1 MIDLVKTSEVM
12 FREAITSIE
21 LTDLT
26 RDGKKELV
34 ITTMNGDLRVFH
46 LGSGTQEEVKEV
58 CKTGGLPPVAA
69 VGFGDILDNGIDELV
84 VGTLDNMLQVIA
96 FDGKE
101 LASKASTPLGTIPT
115 AICVTNVMGEGGAEV
130 IVSTNDRAIRC
141 YGWFHSCLDKLAH
154 KVVERPTFS
163 MAPLRS
169 RGLAYSRFVFGD
181 EMGYLYV
188 YQYADDRLHE
198 IAKSKV
204 GGELMLVATGNIN
217 SDRNYEIA
225 TVSDG
230 NTLTLFGIGKNELE
244 AIAKYKTKSPITSL
258 LFSHFYGEPEDIQ
271 LLLSLGD
278 STIHILEFKD
288 NELVLNGKIKTMK
301 KSIESMIAV
310 GDIDGN
316 GNREIV
322 QAVGNNLSII
332 RPKF

>member
-26 RDGKKELV
+26 RDGKQELV

-46 LGSGTQEEVKEV
+46 LGSGTQEEVSEV

-69 VGFGDILDNGIDELV
+69 VGFGDILDNEIDELV
-84 VGTLDNMLQVIA
+84 VGTLDNMLQVIV

-101 LASKASTPLGTIPT
+101 LSSKASTPLGTLPT
-115 AICVTNVMGEGGAEV
+115 AICVTNVMGEKGAEV
-130 IVSTNDRAIRC
+130 IVSTNDKALRC
-141 YGWFHSCLDKLAH
+141 YGWFYSCLDKLAH

-169 RGLAYSRFVFGD
+169 KGLPYSRFVFGD
-181 EMGYLYV
+181 EVGYLYV

-198 IAKSKV
+198 IAKRKV
-204 GGELMLVATGNIN
+204 GGEIMRVATGNIN
-217 SDRNYEIA
+217 ADRNYEIA

-230 NTLTLFGIGKNELE
+230 NILTLFGIGKNELE
-244 AIAKYKTKSPITSL
+244 AIAKYKTNSPITSL
-258 LFSHFYGEPEDIQ
+258 RFSHLYGEPEDTQ
-271 LLLSLGD
+271 LVLSLGD
-278 STIHILEFKD
+278 STIHVLEL
-288 NELVLNGKIKTMK
+288 NESGFTAKGKIRTMK

-310 GDIDGN
+310 GDINGD